1 MGIKFNLRVCFKG
14 LLLPKCYEYCNIVI
28 ENIEEIHMENISIDA
43 SSFSEQLGIYDF
55 FNVVLA
61 GATFVGGVCIINRN
75 LCNYIW
81 NDFSL
86 QKGLGLILL
95 IYVLG
100 MILQEIGS
108 LLDKKYLNI
117 YKGMNQ
123 STLQGEIDGGY
134 KKETTNKI
142 IKNPLVLEHYR
153 KNADRLLTGFS
164 ISEDKNRFELKHVNG
179 YVFSMYQY
187 YVAVCGKDKKVEKL
201 RALFAM
207 SKTLI
212 ACFSLLSILSLFA
225 LFTNTE
231 PAIAICELAGFST
244 LKCTTCPDK
253 ILFSIVFAVAA
264 VFFVLRAKRTMKN
277 FLLILFGTYDALV
290 RIAEKPNSHSEQAME

>member
-1 MGIKFNLRVCFKG
+1 
-14 LLLPKCYEYCNIVI
+14 
-28 ENIEEIHMENISIDA
+28 MENISIDA
-43 SSFSEQLGIYDF
+43 SSFSEQLGVYDF

-81 NDFSL
+81 NEFSL

-95 IYVLG
+95 IYILG

-108 LLDKKYLNI
+108 LLDKKIFHI

-123 STLQGEIDGGY
+123 SILQGEIDSSY
-134 KKETTNKI
+134 ESETTNKI
-142 IKNPLVLEHYR
+142 IKNPLVLEQYR

-164 ISEDKNRFELKHVNG
+164 ISENKNRFELKHVNG
-179 YVFSMYQY
+179 YLFSMYQY
-187 YVAVCGKDKKVEKL
+187 YVSVCGKDKKVEKL

-225 LFTNTE
+225 LFTNIE
-231 PAIAICELAGFST
+231 PSIAICEIAGFSH
-244 LKCTTCPDK
+244 LKCTSCPNK
-253 ILFSIVFAVAA
+253 ILLSIVFAVAA
-264 VFFVLRAKRTMKN
+264 VFFVLRARRTMKN
-277 FLLILFGTYDALV
+277 FLLILYGTYDALV
-290 RIAEKPNSHSEQAME
+290 RTAEKPNSHSEQAVE